1 MTADAALSSAGTSQR
16 LLPAVLGL
24 GLTQIIGWGTSFSA
38 IAILGTPMGRDLGLP
53 RELVFAGITIM
64 LVASAVISPWAG
76 RRLDLTGPRLHMAS
90 GSVLAALAL
99 LVMGTAQ
106 GLVQFWLGWAL
117 FGLSLPLALTNAA
130 VPALVQIAGPHAR
143 RAVTGL
149 TIVGGT
155 TSLFFLPLTAWL
167 AGQYGWRSTL
177 LVFAILHLVVA
188 LPIHLAVLPSGPARR
203 QPQTPSEDVPWKGVV
218 PDHLKRRAFV
228 LLVAWSCLEGMLVW
242 GFNLQAI
249 DILQG
254 LGLTATAAIG
264 VWMFSSPSQA
274 IARVIELA
282 LAGRYTIMTT
292 AVVSASLA
300 PIGFALFYAAGVSVP
315 SATVMAICY
324 GLGHGLFAIAR
335 NMLPLR
341 LFGLETFGATMG
353 RMALPQNLSNAL
365 APVIVAALVSRA
377 GPMAAFVFSVAC
389 ALASLAAVLALA
401 RLVRQ
406 VEAEV
411 SAVTSAASP
420 AGASG

>member
-1 MTADAALSSAGTSQR
+1 MTVDAAAVPDGTLRR
-16 LLPAVLGL
+16 LIPTVIGL

-38 IAILGTPMGRDLGLP
+38 IAILGTPMGLDLGLA

-64 LVASAVISPWAG
+64 LVSSAALSPWAG
-76 RRLDLTGPRLHMAS
+76 RRLDRTGPRLHMAS
-90 GSVLAALAL
+90 GSALAALAL
-99 LVMGTAQ
+99 LLMASANGV
-106 GLVQFWLGWAL
+106 VVFWLAWAL
-117 FGLSLPLALTNAA
+117 FGLSIPLSLTNAA
-130 VPALVQIAGPHAR
+130 VPAIVQIAGPHAR

-149 TIVGGT
+149 TIIGGT

-167 AGQYGWRSTL
+167 AGMLGWRSTL
-177 LVFAILHLVVA
+177 LVFAIMQIAVA
-188 LPIHLAVLPSGPARR
+188 LPIHLAVLPSGPTRR
-203 QPQTPSEDVPWKGVV
+203 QPQAPSEDVPWKGIV
-218 PDHLKRRAFV
+218 PDDLKRRAFV
-228 LLVAWSCLEGMLVW
+228 LLVTWSCLEGMLVW

-254 LGLTATAAIG
+254 LGLSATAAIG

-274 IARVIELA
+274 IARVIEFA

-292 AVVSASLA
+292 AIVSASLA

-315 SATVMAICY
+315 SATLMAICY

-365 APVIVAALVSRA
+365 APIIIAALVSRA
-377 GPMAAFVFSVAC
+377 GPMAAFVFSVGC
-389 ALASLAAVLALA
+389 ALASLCAVLALA
-401 RLVRQ
+401 RLVAR
-406 VEAEV
+406 VDAIKP
-411 SAVTSAASP
+411 APASP
-420 AGASG
+420 AEASG